1 MPKLESQ
8 PFISKLQTSSKEFID
23 NKQSM
28 LSMLNEIDELLEEA
42 EAGGGPDH
50 HKRLAARGKLSV
62 RERIFHFLDPD
73 TPFLEISGLAGY
85 KSDYPVGGGA
95 VAGIGVCS
103 GIECVIFANDPTV
116 LAGAMHFYSVK
127 KWMRTMEIAR
137 DCRIPFI
144 QFVESAGGDLRPR
157 GGMSSAG
164 AMGHFAESGRQ
175 FYEITELSKLNI
187 PTVTVAFGTATA
199 GGAYQPG
206 MSDYNIFVKNQ
217 ADVAL
222 AGPPLVQMATGE
234 ISSREDIGGAKMHA
248 EKSGLAEYLA
258 DDDLDGIRIA
268 REVMSHLNW
277 YKEGKEPKFSSDSP
291 LYSQDDLLG
300 LVEPG
305 LKTPF
310 DMREVIGRIS
320 DGSRFEEFKP
330 LFGPTIVCGFI
341 SIHGYPVGVLGNNGM
356 LFPDSSQKAA
366 HFIQLCNKRN
376 LPLVFLQNITG
387 FMVGKDY
394 EQDGSIKKGAQ
405 MLNAVSNSNVPH
417 LTVIIGNSYGA
428 GTYAMS
434 GREFGNSFTFLWPTA
449 KIAVMGGEVISG
461 VMSIVRRGQAA
472 RKGIKFNE
480 KEDAEIVKNQQ
491 IAHDK
496 ASMALRATSVIS
508 DDGII
513 DPRDTRD
520 ILGMCLSVVNNKQ
533 IKGSEGFGVFRL

>member
-1 MPKLESQ
+1 MYKLESQ
-8 PFISKLQTSSKEFID
+8 PFISKLQTGTDDFKK
-23 NKQSM
+23 NKSSM
-28 LSMLNEIDELLEEA
+28 LGMLDEIDTLLDEA

-50 HKRLAARGKLSV
+50 HKRLAARGKLPV
-62 RERIFHFLDPD
+62 RERIFHFLDSD
-73 TPFLEISGLAGY
+73 SPFLEISSLAGY

-95 VAGIGVCS
+95 VAGVGVS
-103 GIECVIFANDPTV
+103 AGVECIVFANDPTV

-127 KWMRTMEIAR
+127 KWMRAMQIAR

-157 GGMSSAG
+157 GGMSSAVG
-164 AMGHFAESGRQ
+164 TTHFAESGRQ

-187 PTVTVAFGTATA
+187 PTVTVVFGTATA

-206 MSDYNIFVKNQ
+206 MSDYNIFVKDQ

-222 AGPPLVQMATGE
+222 GGPPLVMMATGE
-234 ISSREDIGGAKMHA
+234 VSSREDIGGAKMHA

-258 DDDLDGIRIA
+258 DDDLDGVRIA

-277 YKEGKEPKFSSDSP
+277 DKEGKLPRFQIKPP
-291 LYSQDDLLG
+291 LYKQADLLG
-300 LVEPG
+300 LIEPS

-310 DMREVIGRIS
+310 DIKEIIGRIA
-320 DGSRFEEFKP
+320 DGSQFEEFKP
-330 LFGPTIVCGFI
+330 LFGPTVVCGFI

-356 LFPDSSQKAA
+356 LFPDASQKAA

-387 FMVGKDY
+387 FMIGKEY
-394 EQDGSIKKGAQ
+394 EQDGSIKKGSQ
-405 MLNAVSNSNVPH
+405 LVNAVSNSDVPH
-417 LTVIIGNSYGA
+417 LTVIVGNSYGA

-449 KIAVMGGEVISG
+449 KIAVMGGEVIAG
-461 VMSIVRRGQAA
+461 VMSLVRRGQAA
-472 RKGIKFNE
+472 RKGLKFNE
-480 KEDAEIVKNQQ
+480 KADAEIVKNQQ
-491 IAHDK
+491 IGHDK
-496 ASMALRATSVIS
+496 GSVALKATSVLS

-513 DPRDTRD
+513 DPRDTRE
-520 ILGMCLSVVNNKQ
+520 ILGMCLSIVNNKEV
-533 IKGSEGFGVFRL
+533 KGSDGFGVFRL

>member
-277 YKEGKEPKFSSDSP
+277 FKEGNEPKFSSDSP

-310 DMREVIGRIS
+310 DIREVIGRIS

-520 ILGMCLSVVNNKQ
+520 ILGMCLSVVNNNE

>member
-1 MPKLESQ
+1 MKQLESQ
-8 PFISKLQTSSKEFID
+8 PFQSKLDLNSEEFKK
-23 NKQSM
+23 NKDSM
-28 LSMLNEIDELLEEA
+28 LSMISELDELLDEA

-50 HKRLAARGKLSV
+50 HKRLAARGKLPV
-62 RERIFHFLDPD
+62 RERVFHFLDPD
-73 TPFLEISGLAGY
+73 SPFLEISGLAAY
-85 KSDYPVGGGA
+85 KSEYPVGGGA
-95 VAGIGVCS
+95 FAGIGVSS

-127 KWMRTMEIAR
+127 KWMRCMQIAR

-157 GGMSSAG
+157 AG
-164 AMGHFAESGRQ
+164 ASVGGVGHFAESGRQ

-258 DDDLDGIRIA
+258 EDDLDGVRIA

-277 YKEGKEPKFSSDSP
+277 NKHGDGPRFLIDPP
-291 LYSQDDLLG
+291 LYNQDDLLG
-300 LVEPG
+300 IIEPG

-310 DMREVIGRIS
+310 DIREIIGRIS
-320 DGSRFEEFKP
+320 DGSKFEEFKP
-330 LFGPTIVCGFI
+330 LFGPTIICGFI

-356 LFPDSSQKAA
+356 LFPDASQKAA

-376 LPLVFLQNITG
+376 LPLIFLQNITG

-417 LTVIIGNSYGA
+417 LTVIVGNSYGA

-434 GREFGNSFTFLWPTA
+434 GREFGNSFTFIWPTA
-449 KIAVMGGEVISG
+449 KIAVMGGEVIAG

-491 IAHDK
+491 ISHDK
-496 ASMALRATSVIS
+496 GSKALRATSVIS

-513 DPRDTRD
+513 DPRDTRSV
-520 ILGMCLSVVNNKQ
+520 LGMCLSIVNNKE
-533 IKGSEGFGVFRL
+533 IKGSDGFGVFRL